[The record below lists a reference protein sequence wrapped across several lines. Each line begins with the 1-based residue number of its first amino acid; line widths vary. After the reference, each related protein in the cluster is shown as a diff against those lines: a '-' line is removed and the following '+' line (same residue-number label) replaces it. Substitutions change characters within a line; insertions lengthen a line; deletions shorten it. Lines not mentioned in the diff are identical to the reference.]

1 MSNFSSVL
9 AKNVLFWYNLYKIR
23 GKMWTLHVMAGGS
36 SNNKIATVT
45 STGKITAKKAGTCK
59 IYVKGNGITKVV
71 TVTVKK

>member
-1 MSNFSSVL
+1 
-9 AKNVLFWYNLYKIR
+9 
-23 GKMWTLHVMAGGS
+23 MWTLHVMAGGS

-71 TVTVKK
+71 TVTVKNDSRICKPRISKIKY

>member
-1 MSNFSSVL
+1 
-9 AKNVLFWYNLYKIR
+9 
-23 GKMWTLHVMAGGS
+23 MWTLHVMAGGS

-45 STGKITAKKAGTCK
+45 STGKITAKKAGTSK